1 MDKNKFGERVRERRI
16 QLGMSQ
22 DELAKKLG
30 YASRSTINKIENGT
44 NDVVQTKVMDFARA
58 LDTKVSYL
66 MAWDEMP
73 GVTYGMLTP
82 KLNDMETEVIK
93 ALRKTDRLTKQ
104 MVLQILNLDVNK
116 VDELLIHK

>member
-44 NDVVQTKVMDFARA
+44 NDVVQTKVMEFARA

-66 MAWDEMP
+66 MAWDETP
-73 GVTYGMLTP
+73 GITYGMLTP
-82 KLNDMETEVIK
+82 SLNDMETEVIK
-93 ALRKTDRLTKQ
+93 TLRKSDRLTKQ

-116 VDELLIHK
+116 VDELLVHK